1 MERRDLADDQRALL
15 DFLLTAD
22 FEGRE
27 EVRKQADTIR
37 TAGSSC
43 DCGCPSF
50 HLNPESHLPAAA
62 VQKTVV
68 VDAHGRDPGGNLVGV
83 LLFVVDG
90 YLAELE
96 VFGYES
102 SDFAGLPRP
111 ESLKISEWGES
122 DDNGIR
128 RLLNP

>member
-1 MERRDLADDQRALL
+1 
-15 DFLLTAD
+15 
-22 FEGRE
+22 
-27 EVRKQADTIR
+27 
-37 TAGSSC
+37 
-43 DCGCPSF
+43 
-50 HLNPESHLPAAA
+50 
-62 VQKTVV
+62 
-68 VDAHGRDPGGNLVGV
+68 

-111 ESLKISEWGES
+111 ESLKISEWGEP